1 MIIRIPLIGLEYKR
15 YHDHDLI
22 KDHVTSIL
30 GELDGVEY
38 GEHIIVIH
46 THLKDFRK
54 MYSHYTKKQLIE
66 NNGIVLHVPHYETIE
81 AVKNNLGVTNRSSN
95 NHDTNVIGVP
105 SAINNSDIDLRKYE
119 KDGSLLII
127 DSLKAHFDADF
138 DIKSFITKL
147 VEHAKSTGKDGV
159 SLFVDMGSFY
169 HYDKIDELIEHELSI
184 PSKYTDIKLR
194 RFCIYHQ
201 KDFNRLNKDQKH
213 SLHKHHSK
221 QIVLTAE

>member
-1 MIIRIPLIGLEYKR
+1 MVR
-15 YHDHDLI
+15 DS
-22 KDHVTSIL
+22 VTSIL
-30 GELDGVEY
+30 EQLDDVEY
-38 GEHIIVIH
+38 GEHVIVIH
-46 THLKDFRK
+46 TQLKDFRK
-54 MYSHYTKKQLIE
+54 IYSHYTKKQLVV
-66 NNGIVLHVPHYETIE
+66 NNGIVLHVPHYETIDT
-81 AVKNNLGVTNRSSN
+81 VKANLGVTNRSNNSSN
-95 NHDTNVIGVP
+95 NSDTNVIGVP
-105 SAINNSDIDLRKYE
+105 SVINNSDIDLQKYE

-127 DSLKAHFDADF
+127 DSLKAHFHADF

-147 VEHAKSTGKDGV
+147 VEHAKNTGKDGV

-201 KDFNRLNKDQKH
+201 KDFNRLKKEQKD

-221 QIVLTAE
+221 QIILMSE